1 MTLFYPQKNESVMII
16 GSRFPYEKSMFFLV
30 GWSSMF
36 GMKLMSSNF
45 RFLRFGSSHRSRNGK
60 QEEWGSVASVD
71 GVVSAKMDTFFQPL
85 VGGIPFRDQQGVV
98 NQQLMKTKLGNK
110 LINGRSPGS

>member
-1 MTLFYPQKNESVMII
+1 
-16 GSRFPYEKSMFFLV
+16 
-30 GWSSMF
+30 MF

-60 QEEWGSVASVD
+60 QEEWGSVSSLD
-71 GVVSAKMDTFFQPL
+71 GEFQRKWAL
-85 VGGIPFRDQQGVV
+85 SSSLWLGESQFGDQQVV

-110 LINGRSPGS
+110 LNKLINGRSPGS